1 VNRLRILAF
10 ATKLCEKK
18 GYDAEIFC
26 GIKERSF
33 KGFESNNSL
42 KIWDGTYQNSLEN
55 SSALVKTLM
64 IELTLLTLL
73 NYVGDNFCEYRN
85 LGHDNYKSLLLSY
98 SDASNKFGPLE
109 VKKIIE
115 KSENFKVTAVAIA
128 AIKCPQHIVK

>member
-1 VNRLRILAF
+1 MISSVLVIL
-10 ATKLCEKK
+10 
-18 GYDAEIFC
+18 
-26 GIKERSF
+26 
-33 KGFESNNSL
+33 
-42 KIWDGTYQNSLEN
+42 
-55 SSALVKTLM
+55 LVKNIMRCIIRMDFTSKEYLM

-109 VKKIIE
+109 VKKVIE